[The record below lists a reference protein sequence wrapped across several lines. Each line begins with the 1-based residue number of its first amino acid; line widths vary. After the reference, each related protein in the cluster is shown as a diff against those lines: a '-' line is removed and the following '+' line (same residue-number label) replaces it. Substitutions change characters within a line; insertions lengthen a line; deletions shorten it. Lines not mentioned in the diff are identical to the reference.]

1 MSENKTEALEQEE
14 VVSENTQ
21 EVTQESNDTQ
31 VDEASYP
38 GAGKDKQP
46 KEKASASAADTGVD
60 NKKVD
65 GPKPN
70 FTKGV
75 PTAKKR
81 PADKGGVSESS
92 SKMALIKSIYNKL
105 DEMSKEEVAEV
116 LGALEGVE
124 QEENVISE
132 EEIYQSLLDE
142 GYTEEEI
149 EQMSEEKMT
158 ELIEKITSAKI
169 EEQEIQNSA
178 LNQEEF
184 EANLADDVQALIEGE
199 ELSDDFKEKAA
210 TIFEAAVF
218 ARVNEEITTR
228 VEKLEEQYKVELDE
242 AIENN
247 KKEMVERV
255 DDFMNYVVKEWM
267 QENELAIEKGI
278 RSEIVEDFMVG
289 LKNLF
294 VEHYIDI
301 PDEKV
306 DLVDDLFTK
315 VEDLEESLNQEID
328 KNIHTNKELREYKK
342 LDALYTVSEGL
353 TDVQVEKMQ
362 KLAEGIE
369 YETEEQYAD
378 KLQTIKENY
387 FPTKEQQETLNEETS
402 AQTQDDMEVVNEESE
417 DEVAFEGAPES
428 IRRYADAISRT
439 IKK

>member
-46 KEKASASAADTGVD
+46 MEKAPASAADTGVD
-60 NKKVD
+60 NQKVD

-81 PADKGGVSESS
+81 PADKTGVSESS

-105 DEMSKEEVAEV
+105 DEMTKDEVAEV

-124 QEENVISE
+124 EEEVISE
-132 EEIYQSLLDE
+132 EDIYQALLDE

-158 ELIEKITSAKI
+158 ELIEKITSQKV
-169 EEQEIQNSA
+169 EEQEIQKSA

-184 EANLADDVQALIEGE
+184 ETNLADDVQALIEGE
-199 ELSDDFKEKAA
+199 ELSDEFKEKAA

-228 VEKLEEQYKVELDE
+228 VEKLEEQYKVELEE
-242 AIENN
+242 AVESN

-328 KNIHTNKELREYKK
+328 KNIQTNKELREYKK

-402 AQTQDDMEVVNEESE
+402 VQTQDDMEVVNEESE
-417 DEVAFEGAPES
+417 AEVAFEGAPES

>member
-46 KEKASASAADTGVD
+46 MEKAPASAADTGVD
-60 NKKVD
+60 NQKVD

-81 PADKGGVSESS
+81 PADKTGVSESS

-105 DEMSKEEVAEV
+105 DEMTKDEVAEV

-124 QEENVISE
+124 EEEVISE
-132 EEIYQSLLDE
+132 EDIYQALLDE

-158 ELIEKITSAKI
+158 ELIEKITSQKV
-169 EEQEIQNSA
+169 EEQEIQKSA

-184 EANLADDVQALIEGE
+184 ETNLADDVQALIEGE
-199 ELSDDFKEKAA
+199 ELSDEFKEKAA

-218 ARVNEEITTR
+218 ARVNEEITNR
-228 VEKLEEQYKVELDE
+228 VEKLEEQYKVELEE
-242 AIENN
+242 AVEGN

-328 KNIHTNKELREYKK
+328 KNIQTNKELREYKK

-402 AQTQDDMEVVNEESE
+402 VQTQDDMEVVNEESE
-417 DEVAFEGAPES
+417 AEVAFEGAPES

>member
-1 MSENKTEALEQEE
+1 MSENKTGALEQEE

-46 KEKASASAADTGVD
+46 MEKASASAADTGVD
-60 NKKVD
+60 NQKVD

-81 PADKGGVSESS
+81 PADKTGVSESS

-105 DEMSKEEVAEV
+105 DEMTKDEVAEV

-124 QEENVISE
+124 EEEVISE
-132 EEIYQSLLDE
+132 EEIYQALLDE
-142 GYTEEEI
+142 GFTEEEI

-158 ELIEKITSAKI
+158 ELIQKLTSQKVD
-169 EEQEIQNSA
+169 EQEIQKSA

-218 ARVNEEITTR
+218 ARVNEEITNR
-228 VEKLEEQYKVELDE
+228 VEKLEEQYKVELEE
-242 AIENN
+242 AVEGN

-328 KNIHTNKELREYKK
+328 KNIQTNKELREYKK

-353 TDVQVEKMQ
+353 TDVETEKMQ

-369 YETEEQYAD
+369 YETEELYAE

-387 FPTKEQQETLNEETS
+387 FPGKEQQQTLTEDTS
-402 AQTQDDMEVVNEESE
+402 VQTQDDMEVINEEGG
-417 DEVAFEGAPES
+417 DEVALAETPES

-439 IKK
+439 LKK

>member
-46 KEKASASAADTGVD
+46 MEKASASAADTGVD
-60 NKKVD
+60 NQKVD

-81 PADKGGVSESS
+81 PADKTGVSESS

-105 DEMSKEEVAEV
+105 DEMTKDEVAEV

-124 QEENVISE
+124 EEEVISE
-132 EEIYQSLLDE
+132 EDIYQALLDE

-158 ELIEKITSAKI
+158 ELIEKITSQKV
-169 EEQEIQNSA
+169 EEQEIQKSA

-218 ARVNEEITTR
+218 ARVNEEITNR
-228 VEKLEEQYKVELDE
+228 VEKLEEQYKVELEE
-242 AIENN
+242 AVEGN

-328 KNIHTNKELREYKK
+328 KNIQTNKELREYKK

-387 FPTKEQQETLNEETS
+387 FPTKEQQKTLNEETS
-402 AQTQDDMEVVNEESE
+402 VQTQDDMEVVNEESE

>member
-46 KEKASASAADTGVD
+46 MEKASASAADTGVD
-60 NKKVD
+60 NQKVD

-81 PADKGGVSESS
+81 PADKTGVSESS

-105 DEMSKEEVAEV
+105 DEMTKDEVAEV

-124 QEENVISE
+124 EEEVISE
-132 EEIYQSLLDE
+132 EDIYQALLDE

-158 ELIEKITSAKI
+158 ELIEKITSQKV
-169 EEQEIQNSA
+169 EEQEIQKSA

-184 EANLADDVQALIEGE
+184 ETNLADDVQALIEGE
-199 ELSDDFKEKAA
+199 ELSDEFKEKAA

-218 ARVNEEITTR
+218 ARVNEEITNR
-228 VEKLEEQYKVELDE
+228 VEKLEEQYKVELEE
-242 AIENN
+242 AVEVN

-328 KNIHTNKELREYKK
+328 KNIQTNKELREYKK

-353 TDVQVEKMQ
+353 TDVETEKMQ

-369 YETEEQYAD
+369 YETEELYAE

-387 FPTKEQQETLNEETS
+387 FPSKEQQQTLTEDTS
-402 AQTQDDMEVVNEESE
+402 VQTQDDMEVINEEGG
-417 DEVAFEGAPES
+417 DEVALAETPDS

-439 IKK
+439 LKK

>member
-46 KEKASASAADTGVD
+46 MEKASASAADTGVD
-60 NKKVD
+60 NQKVD

-81 PADKGGVSESS
+81 PADKTGVSESS

-105 DEMSKEEVAEV
+105 DEMTKDEVAEV

-124 QEENVISE
+124 EEEVISE
-132 EEIYQSLLDE
+132 EEIYQALLDE

-158 ELIEKITSAKI
+158 ELIEKLTSQKV
-169 EEQEIQNSA
+169 EEQEIQKSA

-184 EANLADDVQALIEGE
+184 ETNLADDVQALIEGE
-199 ELSDDFKEKAA
+199 ELSDEFKEKAA

-218 ARVNEEITTR
+218 ARVNEEITNR
-228 VEKLEEQYKVELDE
+228 VEKLEEQYKVELEE
-242 AIENN
+242 AVEGN

-328 KNIHTNKELREYKK
+328 KNIQTNKELREYKK

-353 TDVQVEKMQ
+353 TDVETEKMQ

-369 YETEEQYAD
+369 YETEELYAE

-387 FPTKEQQETLNEETS
+387 FPGKEQQQTLTEDTS
-402 AQTQDDMEVVNEESE
+402 VQTQDDMEVINEEGG
-417 DEVAFEGAPES
+417 DEVALAETPES

-439 IKK
+439 LKK

>member
-46 KEKASASAADTGVD
+46 MEKASASAADTGVD
-60 NKKVD
+60 NQKVD

-81 PADKGGVSESS
+81 PADKTGVSESS

-105 DEMSKEEVAEV
+105 DEMTKDEVAEV

-124 QEENVISE
+124 EEEVISE
-132 EEIYQSLLDE
+132 EDIYQALLDE

-158 ELIEKITSAKI
+158 ELIEKITSQKV
-169 EEQEIQNSA
+169 EEQEIQKSA

-218 ARVNEEITTR
+218 ARVNEEITNR
-228 VEKLEEQYKVELDE
+228 VEKLEEQYKVELEE
-242 AIENN
+242 AVESN

-328 KNIHTNKELREYKK
+328 KNIQTNKELREYKK

-402 AQTQDDMEVVNEESE
+402 VQTQDDMEVVNEESE
-417 DEVAFEGAPES
+417 AEVAFEGAPES

>member
-21 EVTQESNDTQ
+21 EVTQESNEAQ

-46 KEKASASAADTGVD
+46 MEKASASAADTGVD
-60 NKKVD
+60 NQKVD

-81 PADKGGVSESS
+81 PADKTGVSESS

-105 DEMSKEEVAEV
+105 DEMTKDEVAEV

-124 QEENVISE
+124 EEEVISE
-132 EEIYQSLLDE
+132 EDIYQALLDE

-158 ELIEKITSAKI
+158 ELIEKITSQKV
-169 EEQEIQNSA
+169 EEQEIQKSA

-184 EANLADDVQALIEGE
+184 ETNLADDVQALIEGE
-199 ELSDDFKEKAA
+199 ELSDEFKEKAA

-218 ARVNEEITTR
+218 ARVNEEITNR
-228 VEKLEEQYKVELDE
+228 VEKLEEQYKVELEE
-242 AIENN
+242 AVEGN

-328 KNIHTNKELREYKK
+328 KNIQTNKELREYKK

-387 FPTKEQQETLNEETS
+387 FPTKEQQKTLNEETS
-402 AQTQDDMEVVNEESE
+402 VQTQDDMEVVNEESE
-417 DEVAFEGAPES
+417 AEVAFEGAPES

>member
-46 KEKASASAADTGVD
+46 MEKASASAADTGVD
-60 NKKVD
+60 NQKVD

-81 PADKGGVSESS
+81 PADKTGVSESS

-105 DEMSKEEVAEV
+105 DEMTKDEVAEV

-124 QEENVISE
+124 EEEVISE
-132 EEIYQSLLDE
+132 EDIYQALLDE

-158 ELIEKITSAKI
+158 ELIEKITSQKV
-169 EEQEIQNSA
+169 EEQEIQKSA

-184 EANLADDVQALIEGE
+184 ETNLADDVQALIEGE
-199 ELSDDFKEKAA
+199 ELSDEFKEKAA

-218 ARVNEEITTR
+218 ARVNEEITNR
-228 VEKLEEQYKVELDE
+228 VEKLEEQYKVELEE
-242 AIENN
+242 AVESN

-328 KNIHTNKELREYKK
+328 KNIQTNKELREYKK

-369 YETEEQYAD
+369 YETEEQDAD

-402 AQTQDDMEVVNEESE
+402 VQTQDDMEVVHEESE
-417 DEVAFEGAPES
+417 AEVAFEGAPES

>member
-46 KEKASASAADTGVD
+46 MEKASASAADTGVD
-60 NKKVD
+60 NQKVD

-81 PADKGGVSESS
+81 PADKTGVSESS

-105 DEMSKEEVAEV
+105 DEMTKDEVAEV

-124 QEENVISE
+124 EEEVISE
-132 EEIYQSLLDE
+132 EEIYQALLDE

-158 ELIEKITSAKI
+158 ELIEKLTSQKV
-169 EEQEIQNSA
+169 EEQEIQKSA

-184 EANLADDVQALIEGE
+184 ETNLADDVQALIEGE
-199 ELSDDFKEKAA
+199 ELSDEFKEKAA

-218 ARVNEEITTR
+218 ARVNEEITNR
-228 VEKLEEQYKVELDE
+228 VEKLEEQYKVELEE
-242 AIENN
+242 AVESN

-328 KNIHTNKELREYKK
+328 KNIQTNKELREYKK

-353 TDVQVEKMQ
+353 TDVETEKMQ

-369 YETEEQYAD
+369 YETEELYAE

-387 FPTKEQQETLNEETS
+387 FPSKEQQQTLTEDTS
-402 AQTQDDMEVVNEESE
+402 VQTQDDMEVINEESG
-417 DEVAFEGAPES
+417 DEVALAETPDS

-439 IKK
+439 LKK